1 MPERIYVSEA
11 GLDALK
17 ERFKKA
23 GEELAAIRAEKAH
36 AYTATGDTW
45 HDNPYFNR
53 LEQDE
58 KRKAEEIA
66 ELESLVAGAE
76 VFELKR
82 NTTRVQLG
90 SLVHTN
96 RYYKVSGEDKEDV
109 WEIVGYGETDA
120 PKKRVAYN
128 APLARALIGLH
139 VGETA
144 QSETP
149 RGPAEYEVI
158 ALYAS
163 WDDVPPQF
171 KAP

>member
-11 GLDALK
+11 GLEALK
-17 ERFKKA
+17 ERLKKE

-58 KRKAEEIA
+58 KRKAGDTA
-66 ELESLVAGAE
+66 ELESLIASAQ
-76 VFELKR
+76 VFVPNR

-90 SLVHTN
+90 SIVHMN
-96 RYYKVSGEDKEDV
+96 RYYKVSGEEEEVV

-120 PKKRVAYN
+120 PKRQVAYN
-128 APLARALIGLH
+128 APLARTLMGLH

-149 RGPAEYEVI
+149 KGPAEYEVV

-163 WDDVPPQF
+163 WDDVPLQF